1 MDKAALEAQELWLAA
16 AACVRAAND
25 DSGQHQVRSLS
36 REIEAVKKVLERNPT
51 DAFSRAVVDS
61 IAKAVYTEEA
71 IRERFLRVEKMA
83 KRTALIGDEG
93 GSLFKYLLSY
103 LQSALMLAPSTVDV
117 PSKDE
122 VTDVDALNTF
132 DLVWL
137 ARASLDRGDLEQ
149 AVKYVTLLKGEPKN
163 VAGDWL
169 NDARVLLET
178 RQACRALMVH
188 ASAVGVEAL
197 PKK

>member
-16 AACVRAAND
+16 SACVQATNE
-25 DSGQHQVRSLS
+25 GHETQVRSLIK
-36 REIEAVKKVLERNPT
+36 EIEAVKQVLERNPT
-51 DAFSRAVVDS
+51 DAFARAVIDS
-61 IAKAVYTEEA
+61 VSKSVYTEEA
-71 IRERFLRVEKMA
+71 IRERFLKVEKMA
-83 KRTALIGDEG
+83 KRTALIGEEG

-103 LQSALMLAPSTVDV
+103 LQSALMITPSTVDIRA
-117 PSKDE
+117 KDKAM
-122 VTDVDALNTF
+122 DIDALNTF

-197 PKK
+197 PKNK